1 MKLIHPL
8 WGALVCLTLTLS
20 AQDTTIPLGDRAYDI
35 VERFVQQYPVEA
47 DFNPN
52 IRPWSRRAVTRYL
65 LALDSTNVVQRPVDR
80 ADLAYLFDENNEWLL
95 AAQERTTLTGA
106 RQTPPQ
112 KVYTDSTRMFYTYEA
127 SETESST
134 ESLAQYRRNQRP
146 FLEYFY
152 RTPAFLGEINREK
165 FYLRLNPQLNFRV
178 APQLSDGDDA
188 TLFENLRGLR
198 LRAGIDDRVFIYTD
212 LQLVDFQLPEYV
224 VRRRDRDFA
233 IPGVGLYKPFE
244 SEFFNTD
251 NANSYL
257 FSTAYL
263 GFNFTP
269 SIGMRFGNQPT
280 FLGSGYRSM
289 LLSDFAVPYL
299 NLQVNWK
306 VWRFQLR
313 NIFAE
318 LNNLSSN
325 DPQNGGDE
333 LVGKKYLAAH
343 YLDFQINDQISVGF
357 YEAIVFQ
364 RQNQFELQYL
374 NPVIFYRAV
383 EQLIGSPDNALLG
396 VNAHWDV
403 AKGTRLYG
411 QFLLDEFNLGFL
423 FFPEPGEE
431 GWWANKYAMQFGVK
445 HHGYLADKPI
455 LLQAEY
461 NRARPYMYA
470 HRDSISASY
479 THSNQYL
486 AHPSGSNFGELLL
499 RAQYRPGVRW
509 LVEGRA
515 LFISGGDN
523 PIGVNEGANPLL
535 DHNTRNREF
544 GNEVGQGIA
553 YQTRILGL
561 DVSYE
566 FYHGMFLDLDVFVRD
581 KNSDDPAFSNR
592 DVYIGGGVRMN
603 IARRRLDF

>member
-1 MKLIHPL
+1 MTMKYGLS
-8 WGALVCLTLTLS
+8 LVLTYLTLS
-20 AQDTTIPLGDRAYDI
+20 LAAQDTTIPLGDRAYDV
-35 VERFVQQYPVEA
+35 VERFVQHYDVEP
-47 DFNPN
+47 DFNTN
-52 IRPWSRRAVTRYL
+52 VRPWSRRAVTRYL
-65 LALDSTNVVQRPVDR
+65 LALDSARVVQRPIDR
-80 ADLAYLFDENNEWLL
+80 ADLTYLFDENNEWLL
-95 AAQERTTLTGA
+95 ATRERTTLTGT
-106 RQTPPQ
+106 RQTEPRR
-112 KVYTDSTRMFYTYEA
+112 VFTDSTQTFYTYSDTAPPAED
-127 SETESST
+127 EL
-134 ESLAQYRRNQRP
+134 LARYRRNERP
-146 FLEYFY
+146 LLNYFY
-152 RTPAFLGEINREK
+152 RTPAFLGEVNRDK
-165 FYLRLNPQLNFRV
+165 FYLRLNPQLNLRA

-224 VRRRDRDFA
+224 LRRRDRDFA
-233 IPGVGLYKPFE
+233 LPGVGLYKDFE
-244 SEFFNTD
+244 SSVFNTT

-280 FLGSGYRSM
+280 FLGSGYRSV

-313 NIFAE
+313 NLFAE
-318 LNNLSSN
+318 LNNVSPN
-325 DPQNGGDE
+325 DPLTPGDE

-343 YLDFQINDQISVGF
+343 YLDFQINHRISVGF

-374 NPVIFYRAV
+374 NPVIFYRSV
-383 EQLIGSPDNALLG
+383 EQLVGSPDNALLG

-403 AKGTRLYG
+403 ARGTRLYG
-411 QFLLDEFNLGFL
+411 QFILDEFKLRFL
-423 FFPEPGEE
+423 ISPDPGEE
-431 GWWANKYAMQFGVK
+431 GWWANKYALQIGVK
-445 HHGYLADKPI
+445 HHGYLADRP
-455 LLQAEY
+455 LMLQAEY
-461 NRARPYMYA
+461 NRARPYVYS
-470 HRDSISASY
+470 HRTDVGASY

-486 AHPSGSNFGELLL
+486 AHPLGSNFGELLL

-509 LVEGRA
+509 FLEGRA
-515 LFISGGDN
+515 LFIGGGDN
-523 PIGVNEGANPLL
+523 PTIGNEGADPLL
-535 DHNTRNREF
+535 GHNNRRRDF
-544 GNEVGQGIA
+544 GNEVGQGIG
-553 YQTRILGL
+553 YQTRLLGL
-561 DVSYE
+561 EASYE
-566 FYHGMFLDLDVFVRD
+566 FYHGMFLDLDVFARD
-581 KNSDDPAFSNR
+581 KNSDDPTLSNR